1 MRTFSVGVVGARGA
15 TPRGFRD
22 GSQAEEMV
30 AFVAIVAKKQLGWGF
45 AGVAFLA
52 NNVVIVEDRGFF
64 LGSSCSSLT
73 Q

>member
-1 MRTFSVGVVGARGA
+1 MHTFSAGVVGARGA
-15 TPRGFRD
+15 KPRRFQG
-22 GSQAEEMV
+22 GSEAEEMV

-52 NNVVIVEDRGFF
+52 NNVVIVEGFF
-64 LGSSCSSLT
+64 FGSLCSSST